1 MVGPRELWYTPRMAT
16 SVAGRQNFVAGLF
29 VLAGVALA
37 VATLVIIQQL
47 TLSPRVPY
55 QIEFTVEEGV
65 GGLATGSDVQ
75 VGGLSR
81 GKVAAVTPRYED
93 AGSGGSGTGRR
104 MSGVVVSVEID
115 ESIEIFSDAT
125 VLRMSPLLGT
135 TGFLNFTSLGGGP
148 GASRLVA
155 GGTLDAR
162 PSPGML
168 ATIVG
173 GQNAEAVGTM
183 ISNVERL
190 STVLGDQVP
199 KDYDEF
205 VRPALRDAGAVVK
218 GVREKWPD
226 WSGNVT
232 TTLDNASTASG
243 ALVTGIDR
251 ANTLVETAQQP
262 VERLSGLVDENAP
275 AVTETVQN
283 ALEISRQV
291 DELVKQLEAEALPRV
306 IALLDGARRTL
317 DGASN
322 TLERIEPEILRQM
335 PQVRAIVS
343 NIREA
348 SAELK
353 LSMIEIRR
361 NPWRLLFQPST
372 EIVGNENL
380 FAAARNFA
388 IAAGDL
394 KVAGEAFE
402 EVLAADPDAL
412 AEDPELAA
420 SLRDALRDQ
429 FRRYERAQRDLFR
442 IILAE
447 PGSGDGRDR

>member
-1 MVGPRELWYTPRMAT
+1 MAT
-16 SVAGRQNFVAGLF
+16 TAAGRQNFVAGLF

-37 VATLVIIQQL
+37 VVTLVIIQQL
-47 TLSPRVPY
+47 TLSPRVLY

-81 GKVAAVTPRYED
+81 GKVAAVTPRYENV
-93 AGSGGSGTGRR
+93 ASGGSGTGRR

-148 GASRLVA
+148 GASRLAA

-190 STVLGDQVP
+190 STVLGEQVP
-199 KDYDEF
+199 RDYDEF
-205 VRPALRDAGAVVK
+205 VRPALRDAGAVVQ
-218 GVREKWPD
+218 GVREKWPT
-226 WSGNVT
+226 WSGDID
-232 TTLDNASTASG
+232 TTLGNASTASA
-243 ALVTGIDR
+243 ALVVGIDDAR
-251 ANTLVETAQQP
+251 DLVDAARTPVDRLSTLVET
-262 VERLSGLVDENAP
+262 NAP
-275 AVTETVQN
+275 NVTETVQN
-283 ALEISRQV
+283 ALEISVQV
-291 DELVKQLEAEALPRV
+291 DAIVKELEEEALPKA
-306 IALLDGARRTL
+306 IALLDSAKRTL
-317 DGASN
+317 DGASA

-335 PQVRAIVS
+335 PQVRSIVS
-343 NIREA
+343 DIREA

-394 KVAGEAFE
+394 RVAGEAFE
-402 EVLAADPDAL
+402 EVLAADPAAL
-412 AEDPELAA
+412 AEDPELAG
-420 SLRDALRDQ
+420 SLRGALRDQ
-429 FRRYERAQRDLFR
+429 FQRYERAQRDLFR

-447 PGSGDGRDR
+447 PGTGGD

>member
-1 MVGPRELWYTPRMAT
+1 MAT
-16 SVAGRQNFVAGLF
+16 TAAGRQNFVAGLF

-37 VATLVIIQQL
+37 VVTLVIIQQL
-47 TLSPRVPY
+47 TLSPRVLY

-81 GKVAAVTPRYED
+81 GKVAAVTPRYD
-93 AGSGGSGTGRR
+93 GAGGTARR
-104 MSGVVVSVEID
+104 MIGVVVSVEID

-148 GASRLVA
+148 GASRLAA

-190 STVLGDQVP
+190 STVLGEQVP
-199 KDYDEF
+199 RDYDEF
-205 VRPALRDAGAVVK
+205 VRPALRDAGAVVQ
-218 GVREKWPD
+218 GVREKWPT
-226 WSGNVT
+226 WSGDID
-232 TTLDNASTASG
+232 TTLGNASSASA
-243 ALVTGIDR
+243 ALVVGIDDAR
-251 ANTLVETAQQP
+251 GLVDAARTPVDRLSTLVET
-262 VERLSGLVDENAP
+262 NAP
-275 AVTETVQN
+275 NVTETVQN
-283 ALEISRQV
+283 ALEISVQV
-291 DELVKQLEAEALPRV
+291 DAIVKELEEEALPKA
-306 IALLDGARRTL
+306 IALLDSAKRTL
-317 DGASN
+317 DGASA

-335 PQVRAIVS
+335 PQVRSIVS
-343 NIREA
+343 DIREA

-361 NPWRLLFQPST
+361 NPWRLLFRPSS

-394 KVAGEAFE
+394 RVAGEAFE
-402 EVLAADPDAL
+402 EVLAADPAAL
-412 AEDPELAA
+412 AEDPELAS
-420 SLRDALRDQ
+420 SLRGALRDQ
-429 FRRYERAQRDLFR
+429 FQRYERAQRDLFR

-447 PGSGDGRDR
+447 PGTGGD

>member
-1 MVGPRELWYTPRMAT
+1 MWYTPRMAT
-16 SVAGRQNFVAGLF
+16 TAAGRQNFVAGLF

-93 AGSGGSGTGRR
+93 AASGGSGTGRR

-135 TGFLNFTSLGGGP
+135 TSFLNFTSLGGGP
-148 GASRLVA
+148 GASRLAA

-190 STVLGDQVP
+190 STVLGEQVP
-199 KDYDEF
+199 RDYDEF
-205 VRPALRDAGAVVK
+205 VRPALRDAGAVVQ
-218 GVREKWPD
+218 GVREKWPT
-226 WSGNVT
+226 WSGDID
-232 TTLDNASTASG
+232 TTLGNASTASA
-243 ALVTGIDR
+243 ALVVGIDDAR
-251 ANTLVETAQQP
+251 GLVDAARTPVDRLSTLVET
-262 VERLSGLVDENAP
+262 NAP
-275 AVTETVQN
+275 NVTETVQN
-283 ALEISRQV
+283 ALEISVQV
-291 DELVKQLEAEALPRV
+291 DAIVKELEEEALPKA
-306 IALLDGARRTL
+306 IALLDSAKRTL
-317 DGASN
+317 DGASA

-335 PQVRAIVS
+335 PQVRSIVS
-343 NIREA
+343 DIREA

-361 NPWRLLFQPST
+361 NPWRLLFRPSS

-394 KVAGEAFE
+394 RVAGEAFE
-402 EVLAADPDAL
+402 EVLAADPAAL
-412 AEDPELAA
+412 AEDPELAS
-420 SLRDALRDQ
+420 SLRGALRDQ
-429 FRRYERAQRDLFR
+429 FQRYERAQRDLFR

-447 PGSGDGRDR
+447 PGTGGD

>member
-1 MVGPRELWYTPRMAT
+1 MA
-16 SVAGRQNFVAGLF
+16 SSSAGRQEIVAGLF

-47 TLSPRVPY
+47 TLSARVPY
-55 QIEFTVEEGV
+55 RIEFTVEEGV
-65 GGLATGSDVQ
+65 AGLATGSDVQ

-81 GKVAAVTPRYED
+81 GKVVSVVPRF
-93 AGSGGSGTGRR
+93 SGPSTGTGDSRR
-104 MSGVVVSVEID
+104 MIGVTVDVEID
-115 ESIEIFSDAT
+115 ESIEIFSDAM

-148 GASRLVA
+148 DATRLASGDVLA
-155 GGTLDAR
+155 AR

-173 GQNAEAVGTM
+173 GRNASAVGEM

-190 STVLGDQVP
+190 STVLGEQVP

-205 VRPALRDAGAVVK
+205 VRPALRDASTVVH
-218 GVREKWPD
+218 GIRQRWPE
-226 WSGNVT
+226 WSGDVT
-232 TTLDNASTASG
+232 TTLDNASAASES
-243 ALVTGIDR
+243 LVTGLDR
-251 ANTLVETAQQP
+251 ANALVETARRP
-262 VERLSGLVDENAP
+262 VDRLSALVEENAP

-283 ALEISRQV
+283 ALEISEQV
-291 DELVKQLEAEALPRV
+291 DDLVQRLQRDALPKA
-306 IALLDGARRTL
+306 IALLDSAKRTL
-317 DGASN
+317 DGASD

-335 PQVRAIVS
+335 PQVRSIVS
-343 NIREA
+343 DIREA

-361 NPWRLLFQPST
+361 NPWRLLFQPSS
-372 EIVGNENL
+372 ELVGNENL

-394 KVAGEAFE
+394 RMAGEAFE
-402 EVLAADPDAL
+402 EVIAVDPQAL
-412 AEDPELAA
+412 AEDPDLAA

-442 IILAE
+442 IILAA
-447 PGSGDGRDR
+447 PTSDGG